1 VGRSGRRYRFVSPP
15 GLTRRDR
22 LRRRMAVGTAGLV
35 LMAVGVVAGGWQ
47 LAKPVPS
54 PVALATTR
62 QRVVRGSAPDLA
74 WPAVGEAAIDVPS
87 MGLVVQGASEQPVPI
102 ASLTKIM
109 TAYIVLRDHPLGP
122 TSSGPTIVMTP
133 TDVADVAR
141 DEADNDTSVPV
152 VAGEHLTERQLL
164 SGLMVH
170 SANNFADTLA
180 RWDAGSIR
188 AFVAKMNATAAAL
201 GMTKTHYVDTNGIEA
216 GSVSTAAD
224 QLRLTARAMAIPA
237 FAAVVDQPTVSE
249 PLAGVLANYVQ
260 AIGTDGV
267 VGVKSGFTQAAM
279 GCVVL
284 AADRQVDGQDV
295 LVLAAVTGQPGFNPL
310 GQAQTVALD
319 LIGGVAASLRVAP
332 IVPVG
337 AVVARVE
344 VPWEPGLGQVHAT
357 VVKPVSILVWP
368 GTTVVSRFRPNRLG
382 TDVHRGSVVGTLL
395 VSDGIEQVADPVRS
409 TRSIT
414 PPSAAWRLWH

>member
-1 VGRSGRRYRFVSPP
+1 
-15 GLTRRDR
+15 
-22 LRRRMAVGTAGLV
+22 M
-35 LMAVGVVAGGWQ
+35 
-47 LAKPVPS
+47 
-54 PVALATTR
+54 
-62 QRVVRGSAPDLA
+62 
-74 WPAVGEAAIDVPS
+74 
-87 MGLVVQGASEQPVPI
+87 
-102 ASLTKIM
+102 
-109 TAYIVLRDHPLGP
+109 
-122 TSSGPTIVMTP
+122 
-133 TDVADVAR
+133 
-141 DEADNDTSVPV
+141 
-152 VAGEHLTERQLL
+152 
-164 SGLMVH
+164 
-170 SANNFADTLA
+170 A

-284 AADRQVDGQDV
+284 AADRQVDGQNV